1 MILEKDDDLLSPK
14 FFQQGVLAQMVRF
27 ATLRRAP
34 WVFKVESLG
43 RFAVIHHIETLLTIS
58 SSFIFI
64 VISSGWVLPRC

>member
-1 MILEKDDDLLSPK
+1 MILEKDGALLSLN
-14 FFQQGVLAQMVRF
+14 FFQQGVLAQMFRF

-43 RFAVIHHIETLLTIS
+43 RFAFIYHIETPLTIS